1 MSVTFVW
8 PLILQV
14 YSNSHPI
21 FLTDDVENS
30 NSGDFLC
37 ICFSKFLFIL
47 NLLQCQIFHVSD
59 FGKSESLGD
68 LQGVAKLQKVT
79 LLEKDG
85 IKMKRHKVVVG
96 VINSSGFEQKPTY
109 IYIYIHICNIHI

>member
-21 FLTDDVENS
+21 FLTDDDD
-30 NSGDFLC
+30 SGDFLC

-47 NLLQCQIFHVSD
+47 NILQCKVFHVSD

-68 LQGVAKLQKVT
+68 LQGVAELQKVT
-79 LLEKDG
+79 LLE
-85 IKMKRHKVVVG
+85 
-96 VINSSGFEQKPTY
+96 
-109 IYIYIHICNIHI
+109 

>member
-37 ICFSKFLFIL
+37 ICFSIKFLLIL
-47 NLLQCQIFHVSD
+47 NLLQCQVFHVSD
-59 FGKSESLGD
+59 FGRSESLRD
-68 LQGVAKLQKVT
+68 LQGVAELQKVT
-79 LLEKDG
+79 LLE
-85 IKMKRHKVVVG
+85 
-96 VINSSGFEQKPTY
+96 
-109 IYIYIHICNIHI
+109 